1 MTQTVRLAIYDMDRT
16 ITVRGTY
23 TPFLL
28 HAARRL
34 APWRLALAPLTLF
47 AFAAYGLKLIGRA
60 RLKEV
65 NQALLLGPVTRPDL
79 ARVTDSFAGHT
90 LARNIRQGAL
100 DQIAA
105 DRADG
110 WRVVLATASY
120 RLYVEDIA
128 RRLGIGADDVIATN
142 SLAGLDQR
150 ILAKIDGENCYG
162 PAKLRMVRAWMI
174 DRRIERAAAEIR
186 FYSDHVS
193 DAPVFEWCDEP
204 VAVSPSPK
212 LRHLAAKRR
221 WRVEEW

>member
-1 MTQTVRLAIYDMDRT
+1 MAQKLRLAIYDMDRT

-34 APWRLALAPLTLF
+34 APWRLVLAPVTLF

-60 RLKEV
+60 RLKEI
-65 NQALLLGPVTRPDL
+65 NQALLLGHVARPKL
-79 ARVTDSFAGHT
+79 AKVTDSFAERT
-90 LARNIRQGAL
+90 LRMNIRQGAL

-105 DRADG
+105 DTAAG

-128 RRLGIGADDVIATN
+128 GRLGIEPENVIATN
-142 SLAGLDQR
+142 SLSGLDQQV
-150 ILAKIDGENCYG
+150 LARIDGENCYG
-162 PAKLRMVRAWMI
+162 PAKLRMVKAWMI
-174 DRRIERAAAEIR
+174 DRRIERAEAEIR

-212 LRHLAAKRR
+212 LKYLAAKRG
-221 WRVEEW
+221 WRVEQW